1 MGHLDRILRQR
12 FLLGDLKIRN
22 LLHELLDRI
31 HAVLDLFLV
40 GRFHDLHHILAKFI
54 LQILCIKTLR

>member
-12 FLLGDLKIRN
+12 FLLGNLKIRN